1 MAEEQIKR
9 NEQTIKELDEEA
21 KEKEKK
27 ETKLMNRKNP
37 DFSLGWTIGD
47 TRWYMISFQ
56 LIVAAVSGFVLV
68 TTYTQMSLDSE
79 GKNICNENE
88 NIYDRPYDSAT
99 EGCPWPMFNVIIRII
114 GAGIGLIFALI
125 TLVLSYWKGKL
136 IQNDM
141 NTNNDKRELVK
152 KLEYFDI
159 YNQFCMF
166 KFMRYVLGYCGYLQ
180 FISVGFDT
188 YSFLAGDEYASNV
201 LNISNNKS
209 QFLMMI
215 CISLIVAIL
224 LRVSHDSMYQRVYK
238 HKLKLNFGYTA
249 DKGYAGATIVDKDN
263 NDAIIQM
270 CDTSFTTNTN

>member
-1 MAEEQIKR
+1 MSCVQIIELKR
-9 NEQTIKELDEEA
+9 
-21 KEKEKK
+21 KK
-27 ETKLMNRKNP
+27 P
-37 DFSLGWTIGD
+37 VFSLGWTIGD
-47 TRWYMISFQ
+47 SRWYMMLFQ
-56 LIVAAVSGFVLV
+56 LVVVAVSGFVLV
-68 TTYTQMSLDSE
+68 VTYSQMPLNSQKIFKMSLNS
-79 GKNICNENE
+79 KNMCNENE
-88 NIYDRPYDSAT
+88 NKYNRPYDSDT

-114 GAGIGLIFALI
+114 GPGIGLIFALI
-125 TLVLSYWKGKL
+125 TLVLSYWGGRL

-141 NTNNDKRELVK
+141 KANNNRREMVN

-238 HKLKLNFGYTA
+238 HKLRLNCGCTSEQ
-249 DKGYAGATIVDKDN
+249 GVAGSTVVVKNN
-263 NDAIIQM
+263 NDGIILM
-270 CDTSFTTNTN
+270 GNTHRSL